1 MYNNYAA
8 TENCN
13 KNTIFKMELVN
24 PFQFVLFKNS

>member
-13 KNTIFKMELVN
+13 KNTIFKNGTVVKNVN
-24 PFQFVLFKNS
+24 KCR